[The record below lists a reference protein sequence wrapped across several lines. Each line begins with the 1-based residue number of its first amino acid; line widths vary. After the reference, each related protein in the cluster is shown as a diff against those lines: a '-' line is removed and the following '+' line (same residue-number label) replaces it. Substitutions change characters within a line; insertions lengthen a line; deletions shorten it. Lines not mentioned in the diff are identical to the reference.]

1 MAFSELKKNCFV
13 TVPFLRLKQDLPAIV
28 AQGIQ
33 PEIGLEGTVLYDEGL
48 EDFCH
53 VADTLH
59 QAGLRCTLH
68 APFFELSAG
77 SLDPYIRRLSRYKL
91 QKAFDLIDIFRPAS
105 VVCHLGY
112 EANKHGYK
120 EEQWFSYSLEAWQ
133 QFLEFAEAR
142 QTPFMLENTY
152 EYSPRQLKRVLT
164 ALNSP
169 YARFCLDVGH
179 VMAFANSRWQEWLP
193 EMSPWLGQ
201 LHLHDNDGD
210 RDLHLGLGEGI
221 FDFDDFFAFLQ
232 SQGLKPLVT
241 LEAHHEGGVET
252 GFRFLEKVG
261 FMPAPLS
268 SSCRGLKKNTSD
280 QS

>member
-1 MAFSELKKNCFV
+1 MAFSELKKHCFV
-13 TVPFLRLKQDLPAIV
+13 TVPFLRLKQDLQSIV
-28 AQGIQ
+28 EQGIQ
-33 PEIGLEGTVLYDEGL
+33 PEIGLEGTVLYDESP
-48 EDFCH
+48 EDFHH
-53 VADTLH
+53 VAEALH

-68 APFFELSAG
+68 APFFELYPG

-120 EEQWFSYSLEAWQ
+120 EQQWFDYSLEAWQ
-133 QFLEFAEAR
+133 QFLEFAAAR

-152 EYSPRQLKRVLT
+152 EHDPQQLKRVLT
-164 ALNSP
+164 ALDSP
-169 YARFCLDVGH
+169 YARYCLDVGH
-179 VMAFANSRWQEWLP
+179 VMAFAKSRWQEWLP

-221 FDFDDFFAFLQ
+221 FDFEDFFAFLQ
-232 SQGLKPLVT
+232 RQELTPLVT
-241 LEAHHEGGVET
+241 LEAHHDGGVET

-261 FMPAPLS
+261 FMPAALP
-268 SSCRGLKKNTSD
+268 
-280 QS
+280 